1 MFKVHFFLKTV
12 IFVLFFA
19 VISSCDDE
27 DVTPSLS
34 NEQKV
39 EALLGA
45 FSTGSPDAL
54 QHISDVQYKQHNPF
68 FPDGKSALT
77 GFFNGSPTGITLT
90 NHRLFSDGNFVIA
103 HSSYGGAWNNGTPQV
118 AFDVFRFD
126 KGLIVEHWDNLQ
138 NFANPVTDA
147 VNGNTQT
154 NGTST
159 LGTGDVTANKTLVS
173 NMVNNILIAGQW
185 STRANYFTSNYIQ
198 HSPGIPNGIDWMAM
212 FPDGTPFYSSLKFV
226 YGAGDLVLTMSE
238 GAEFINNVPTGN
250 QKAYFDLFRIEN
262 GKIAEHWDA
271 VSVIPPANQWANSN
285 GKW

>member
-1 MFKVHFFLKTV
+1 MVVTFIVGSLEYTCATLDLKR
-12 IFVLFFA
+12 L
-19 VISSCDDE
+19 
-27 DVTPSLS
+27 
-34 NEQKV
+34 NKQKV

-54 QHISDVQYKQHNPF
+54 QYISDVQYKQHNPY
-68 FPDGKSALT
+68 FPDGKSVLT

-103 HSSYGGAWNNGTPQV
+103 HSSYSGTWNNGVPQI
-118 AFDVFRFD
+118 AFDIFRFD
-126 KGLIVEHWDNLQ
+126 NGLIVEHWDNLQ
-138 NFANPVTDA
+138 NITNPATDV

-154 NGTST
+154 NGTTS
-159 LGTGDVTANKTLVS
+159 LGTGDVTANKALVS
-173 NMVNNILIAGQW
+173 NMVNNVLIAGQW
-185 STRANYFTSNYIQ
+185 STRANYFASSYIQ
-198 HSPGIPNGIDWMAM
+198 HSPNVPNGIDWMAM

-226 YGAGDLVLTMSE
+226 YGAGNLVLTMSE
-238 GAEFINNVPTGN
+238 GSEFVNNVPTGN